1 MATRILSR
9 IRPPASNSDAMS
21 SGVFSLPPC
30 CAHSPSNPPPLQ
42 SDSSRTASA
51 QTVSTPRGIRLAK
64 SSRSKENTHQS
75 VNRPTCS
82 SACCMSPPRPPP
94 ALYASTS
101 PPLPPLF
108 RLPPLPRTSRL
119 SSQPPLPLWSIA
131 PFLPPSPSTLPHS
144 RRSTHVPALRAPK
157 WTAD

>member
-82 SACCMSPPRPPP
+82 SACCMSASSTTILLSTPR
-94 ALYASTS
+94 
-101 PPLPPLF
+101 
-108 RLPPLPRTSRL
+108 RRHH
-119 SSQPPLPLWSIA
+119 
-131 PFLPPSPSTLPHS
+131 FLPSSDCHHS
-144 RRSTHVPALRAPK
+144 RGPHACHRNHHFPYGQLLPSCLLLARRFHTRVDRPTSQH
-157 WTAD
+157 